1 MCMSYVYIYIYNMY
15 VYIYTHTHYIYI
27 PIYVDSCREPLKL
40 AYQTIN
46 DRSNCLSRGLGMI
59 QLTDLRNLRAPAS
72 IINRQ
77 R

>member
-1 MCMSYVYIYIYNMY
+1 MYVYIYIYT
-15 VYIYTHTHYIYI
+15 YTLYIYI